1 MGIQWGQAT
10 IQEFRRNCGMR
21 ELLKFADRK
30 KSGLNMIEDDF
41 SASKWIR
48 KAHDFIWDFIITDA
62 DANVAGAGDA
72 AVC

>member
-1 MGIQWGQAT
+1 
-10 IQEFRRNCGMR
+10 MR

>member
-1 MGIQWGQAT
+1 
-10 IQEFRRNCGMR
+10 MR

-41 SASKWIR
+41 SASNWIR
-48 KAHDFIWDFIITDA
+48 KYFENHDFIWDFIITDA